1 MAKLADNATHMYG
14 WTLLGTTLVN
24 RSFNRI
30 ASFSSEVSCLAIVGD
45 DLREALFTPLTGSK
59 SCQVFETKRRGG
71 WRGFDIDAL
80 GEKVSF
86 LRKNGTFRISANFF
100 FFSFLRRFF
109 CASGISLCFFRISVT
124 ELYGRRITGPSL
136 SSIVEMWFVRSFERK
151 WHEICLHAST
161 MQI

>member
-30 ASFSSEVSCLAIVGD
+30 ASFSSEVSCLVG

>member
-45 DLREALFTPLTGSK
+45 DLREALFTPLKGSK

-109 CASGISLCFFRISVT
+109 CASGISLCFFCISVT

-136 SSIVEMWFVRSFERK
+136 SSIVEMWFVRSFKRK
-151 WHEICLHAST
+151 
-161 MQI
+161 

>member
-1 MAKLADNATHMYG
+1 MPR
-14 WTLLGTTLVN
+14 N
-24 RSFNRI
+24 R
-30 ASFSSEVSCLAIVGD
+30 GD

-151 WHEICLHAST
+151 
-161 MQI
+161 

>member
-1 MAKLADNATHMYG
+1 MISRPVKSICINRPLPILGVFAARQILPGRCSYIIGQTPDAADNATHMYG

-100 FFSFLRRFF
+100 FFFLF
-109 CASGISLCFFRISVT
+109 
-124 ELYGRRITGPSL
+124 
-136 SSIVEMWFVRSFERK
+136 
-151 WHEICLHAST
+151 
-161 MQI
+161 

>member
-86 LRKNGTFRISANFF
+86 LNGTFRISANFF

-109 CASGISLCFFRISVT
+109 CASGISLCFFRISVA

-136 SSIVEMWFVRSFERK
+136 SSIVEMWFVRSFKRK

>member
-1 MAKLADNATHMYG
+1 MAKLADNATHMYR

-100 FFSFLRRFF
+100 FFFLF
-109 CASGISLCFFRISVT
+109 
-124 ELYGRRITGPSL
+124 
-136 SSIVEMWFVRSFERK
+136 
-151 WHEICLHAST
+151 
-161 MQI
+161 